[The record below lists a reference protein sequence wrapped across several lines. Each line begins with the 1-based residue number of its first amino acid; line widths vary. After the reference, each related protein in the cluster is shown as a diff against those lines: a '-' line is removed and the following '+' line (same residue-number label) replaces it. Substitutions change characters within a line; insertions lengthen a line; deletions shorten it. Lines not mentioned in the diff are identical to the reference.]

1 MITCRWRVGIRL
13 CVVWDLGPDDYG
25 CRIPGSRCER
35 FRLEEIQ
42 AFEFSEVEQ

>member
-13 CVVWDLGPDDYG
+13 CVVWDLGPDDKYE
-25 CRIPGSRCER
+25 CRIPSSRCER

-42 AFEFSEVEQ
+42 ALRVQ